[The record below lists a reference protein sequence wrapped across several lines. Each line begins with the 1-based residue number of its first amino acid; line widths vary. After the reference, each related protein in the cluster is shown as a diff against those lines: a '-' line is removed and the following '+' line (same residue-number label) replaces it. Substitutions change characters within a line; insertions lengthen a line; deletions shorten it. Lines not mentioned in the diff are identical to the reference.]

1 MSARRLARVAI
12 TCAAVAGAT
21 TALSACGQGIGEP
34 DPSEAHREGL
44 AEELQGVTYN
54 LFITRQINLEDVED
68 RGYAEGLPGPPP
80 GSAYYGIFLEACNV
94 SHEPQEIAATFRVI
108 DSAGNEF
115 EPIDLDPDNPFA
127 YQPVTLEPGDCIPEE
142 GSLANASPTGGALL
156 MFELPLE
163 AVENLPL
170 ELVVNDGFDP
180 AEGEPDELLF
190 ELDI

>member
-1 MSARRLARVAI
+1 MSLRRRASLVIACV
-12 TCAAVAGAT
+12 TLLGAAGT
-21 TALSACGQGIGEP
+21 LSACGQGIGEP
-34 DPSEAHREGL
+34 DAGEAHREGL
-44 AEELQGVTYN
+44 ALELQGISYN
-54 LFITRQINLEDVED
+54 LFLTRQLNLEDVTD
-68 RGYAEGLPGPPP
+68 RGYAEELPGAPP

-94 SHEPQEIAATFRVI
+94 SEEPLRTATAFRVI

-127 YQPVTLEPGDCIPEE
+127 YQPITLEPGDCIPEE
-142 GSLANASPTGGALL
+142 GSLANAGPTSGALL